1 MKRLTI
7 QLAMAVCVTFYA
19 AQEAYAQPASTPMGT
34 HSPAAARSIIEARSR
49 NALNVLKL
57 PHMSRLSNYVHP
69 TRGLRFSPYVSADN
83 SDRVFSRNQV
93 RYLGNSTQPYH
104 WGEAD
109 GTGDDIL
116 LTWRNYYRRFVYD
129 RNFVAAPKVL
139 YNTAISRGN
148 TTTNLNARYPGAIFV
163 EYHFPGTDAMNF
175 MNWKSLWLIWQRSG
189 TTWYLSGIAHD
200 EWTT

>member
-1 MKRLTI
+1 
-7 QLAMAVCVTFYA
+7 
-19 AQEAYAQPASTPMGT
+19 MGT
-34 HSPAAARSIIEARSR
+34 HSPAVARSIIEARSR
-49 NALNVLKL
+49 NALSALKL
-57 PHMSRLSNYVHP
+57 PHMSRLSRYVHP
-69 TRGLRFSPYVSADN
+69 TRGLRFSPYVSVEA
-83 SDRVFSRNQV
+83 SDRLFTRNQV

-104 WGEAD
+104 WGSFD

-129 RNFVAAPKVL
+129 RNFAAASKVS
-139 YNTAISRGN
+139 YNTSISRGN
-148 TTTNLNARYPGAIFV
+148 TTSGLNARYPGAIFV

>member
-1 MKRLTI
+1 MERVNRAFGL
-7 QLAMAVCVTFYA
+7 LVYALLCAVLSA
-19 AQEAYAQPASTPMGT
+19 NAQAPATPMGT
-34 HSPAAARSIIEARSR
+34 HSPAVARSIIESRSR
-49 NALNVLKL
+49 NALSALRL

-69 TRGLRFSPYVSADN
+69 TRGLRFSPYVSTDT
-83 SDRVFSRNQV
+83 SDRIFSRNQV
-93 RYLGNSTQPYH
+93 RYLGNSSQPYH
-104 WGEAD
+104 WGEFD

-129 RNFVAAPKVL
+129 RNFIAAPKVL
-139 YNTAISRGN
+139 YNTATARGN
-148 TTTNLNARYPGAIFV
+148 TTSTLNSRFPGAIFV

-175 MNWKSLWLIWQRSG
+175 MNWRSLWLAWQRSG